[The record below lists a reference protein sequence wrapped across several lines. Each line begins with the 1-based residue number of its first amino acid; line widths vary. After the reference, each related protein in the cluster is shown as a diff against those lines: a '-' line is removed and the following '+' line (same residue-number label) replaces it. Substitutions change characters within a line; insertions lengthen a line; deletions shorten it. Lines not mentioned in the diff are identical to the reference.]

1 MFPVPVFLR
10 LGVNR
15 ANGQKNGTIGQNTEL
30 LAITEGGYFDIMLK
44 LVFFVGVA
52 GTGKTTV
59 ARKLARRMPA
69 AFLDR
74 DTVGGRFVEKILE
87 MNGLDVNDRDSDF
100 YKKHL
105 RDLEYDTTR
114 DICIENLAA
123 GQNVFMISPFT
134 AELKNKDWMET
145 LLQEAGLS
153 KREVDVKV
161 VVVTLKDM
169 ATQKERIID
178 RCTDRDTW
186 KLEHWDDFKHR
197 VQFVPEVNWDI
208 PASSIL
214 EFDNS
219 GELTEEKVEEVY
231 RFVLGGEGQV

>member
-1 MFPVPVFLR
+1 
-10 LGVNR
+10 
-15 ANGQKNGTIGQNTEL
+15 
-30 LAITEGGYFDIMLK
+30 MLK

-59 ARKLARRMPA
+59 ARKLARRMPV

-74 DTVGGRFVEKILE
+74 DTVGGCFVEKMLE

-100 YKKHL
+100 YKEHL

-134 AELKNKDWMET
+134 AELKNKDWIET
-145 LLQEAGLS
+145 LLRDAGLS
-153 KREVDVKV
+153 KKEVDVKV
-161 VVVTLKDM
+161 VVVALKDM
-169 ATQKERIID
+169 ETQKERIID

-197 VQFVPEVNWDI
+197 VQFVPEMNWDI

-214 EFDNS
+214 VFDNS
-219 GELTEEKVEEVY
+219 GELTEEKVEQVY
-231 RFVLGGEGQV
+231 RFIQGENGQA

>member
-1 MFPVPVFLR
+1 M
-10 LGVNR
+10 
-15 ANGQKNGTIGQNTEL
+15 Q
-30 LAITEGGYFDIMLK
+30 K

-59 ARKLARRMPA
+59 ARKIADRIPA

-105 RDLEYDTTR
+105 RDLEYDTTK

-134 AELKNKDWMET
+134 AELKNKQWIEDVISA
-145 LLQEAGLS
+145 AGLT
-153 KREVDVKV
+153 KNEVDVKV
-161 VVVTLKDM
+161 IVVTLSDM
-169 ATQKERIID
+169 ETQKQRIID
-178 RCTDRDTW
+178 RQTERDTW

-197 VQFVPEVNWDI
+197 VQFVPEINWDI
-208 PASSIL
+208 PKSSIL
-214 EFDNS
+214 VFDNS
-219 GELTEEKVEEVY
+219 GDLTKEKIETVY
-231 RFVLGGEGQV
+231 EFVKAANR

>member
-1 MFPVPVFLR
+1 M
-10 LGVNR
+10 
-15 ANGQKNGTIGQNTEL
+15 Q
-30 LAITEGGYFDIMLK
+30 K

-59 ARKLARRMPA
+59 ARKIADRIPA

-105 RDLEYDTTR
+105 RDLEYDTTK

-134 AELKNKDWMET
+134 AELKNKQWIEDVISA
-145 LLQEAGLS
+145 AGLT
-153 KREVDVKV
+153 KNEVDVKV
-161 VVVTLKDM
+161 IVVTLSDM
-169 ATQKERIID
+169 ETQKQRIID
-178 RCTDRDTW
+178 RQTERDTW

-197 VQFVPEVNWDI
+197 VQFVPEITWDI
-208 PASSIL
+208 PKSSVL
-214 EFDNS
+214 VFDNS
-219 GELTEEKVEEVY
+219 GDLTSEKVDSVY
-231 RFVLGGEGQV
+231 EFVKATSR

>member
-1 MFPVPVFLR
+1 M
-10 LGVNR
+10 
-15 ANGQKNGTIGQNTEL
+15 Q
-30 LAITEGGYFDIMLK
+30 K

-59 ARKLARRMPA
+59 ARKIADRIPA

-105 RDLEYDTTR
+105 RDLEYDTTM

-134 AELKNKDWMET
+134 AELKNQQWIEDVISASGLTKD
-145 LLQEAGLS
+145 
-153 KREVDVKV
+153 EVDVKV
-161 VVVTLKDM
+161 IVVTLSDM
-169 ATQKERIID
+169 ETQKQRIID
-178 RCTDRDTW
+178 RQTERDTW

-197 VQFVPEVNWDI
+197 VQFVPEINWDI
-208 PASSIL
+208 PKSSIL
-214 EFDNS
+214 VFDNS
-219 GELTEEKVEEVY
+219 GDLTKEKVDSVY
-231 RFVLGGEGQV
+231 EFVKATNR

>member
-1 MFPVPVFLR
+1 
-10 LGVNR
+10 
-15 ANGQKNGTIGQNTEL
+15 
-30 LAITEGGYFDIMLK
+30 MLK

-59 ARKLARRMPA
+59 ARGLAARMQA

-74 DTVGGRFVEKILE
+74 DTVGGRFVEKMLE
-87 MNGLDVNDRDSDF
+87 MNGLDVNDRDSEF

-134 AELKNKDWMET
+134 AELKNKAWIE
-145 LLQEAGLS
+145 EVISAAGLT
-153 KREVDVKV
+153 KQEVDVKV
-161 VVVTLKDM
+161 IAVTLSDM
-169 ATQKERIID
+169 ETQRQRIID
-178 RCTDRDTW
+178 RQTERDTW

-208 PASSIL
+208 PDASIL
-214 EFDNS
+214 IFDNS
-219 GELTEEKVEEVY
+219 GELTEEKINSVY
-231 RFVLGGEGQV
+231 QFVNGNV

>member
-1 MFPVPVFLR
+1 
-10 LGVNR
+10 
-15 ANGQKNGTIGQNTEL
+15 
-30 LAITEGGYFDIMLK
+30 MLK

-59 ARKLARRMPA
+59 ARALATRMSA

-74 DTVGGRFVEKILE
+74 DTVGGRFVEKMLE
-87 MNGLDVNDRDSDF
+87 MNGLDVNDRDSEF

-105 RDLEYDTTR
+105 RDLEYDTTK

-134 AELKNKDWMET
+134 AELKNKVWMDEVIAA
-145 LLQEAGLS
+145 AGLT
-153 KREVDVKV
+153 KEEVDVKV
-161 VVVTLKDM
+161 IAVTLQDM
-169 ATQKERIID
+169 ELQRQRIVD
-178 RCTDRDTW
+178 RQTERDTW
-186 KLEHWDDFKHR
+186 KLEHWDDFKQR

-214 EFDNS
+214 VFDNS
-219 GELTEEKVEEVY
+219 GELTEDKLNQVY
-231 RFVLGGEGQV
+231 EFVKNTSPK